1 MFEANAAEAALTGGA
16 VPVSTVHAVRRG
28 KIAART
34 AGRGPA
40 VLLLHGV
47 GTASASY
54 WAQFA
59 ALTGEFEL
67 IAWDAFGYGASSEPP
82 AEPSLDEYA
91 DAAADLIA
99 AHGHENAH
107 VAGVSWG
114 GVVATRLALRH
125 PETVRTLTL
134 ISSTYGRKHNEAVL
148 ERFGERVAALERDGV
163 RAWAQARVDRLV
175 SPDAPASLRE
185 RIVETAVESVR
196 LSGFSAATRTLA
208 GTDHRPDLGGVRAP
222 TLVLCGDRDLITGPP
237 ESRVL
242 ADGIP
247 GAEFVLV
254 PGGGHVLNQDK
265 PGAVNKRL
273 RQHWRAAGGREG
285 EQV

>member
-1 MFEANAAEAALTGGA
+1 MRA
-16 VPVSTVHAVRRG
+16 G

-47 GTASASY
+47 GTASASF
-54 WAQFA
+54 WAQFGG
-59 ALTGEFEL
+59 LRDEYEL
-67 IAWDAFGYGASSEPP
+67 IAWDAFGYGGSSDPS
-82 AEPSLDEYA
+82 AEPRLDEYA
-91 DAAADLIA
+91 DAAADLLT
-99 AHGHENAH
+99 AHGRETAH

-125 PETVRTLTL
+125 PDRVRTLTL

-148 ERFGERVAALERDGV
+148 ERFGERVSALARDGV

-175 SPDAPASLRE
+175 SSAAPRRLKE
-185 RIVETAVESVR
+185 QIVETAVAAVR
-196 LSGFSAATRTLA
+196 LSGFTAATRTLA
-208 GTDHRPDLGGVRAP
+208 DTDHRPRLGEVRAP
-222 TLVLCGDRDLITGPP
+222 TLVLCGDQDLITGPP

-247 GAEFVLV
+247 GARYAVV
-254 PGGGHVLNQDK
+254 PGAGH
-265 PGAVNKRL
+265 AVNQEKPDEVNERL
-273 RQHWRAAGGREG
+273 RQHWRGFDSREG
-285 EQV
+285 EQA